1 MVGSTVDTINVVEER
16 EQSPQASIDKLV
28 QYLL

>member
-1 MVGSTVDTINVVEER
+1 MVGSTVDTINVDEER